1 MDQHTISSIME
12 VIQDLVPKDTSIA
25 ITNDKQYIY
34 YQPSKQID
42 LKIKPGD
49 RIREGTATYQALTVQ
64 KKISDYIDKNVL
76 GISYFGIS
84 FPIIDEGHL
93 KGCITAILP
102 KKPATFSTNFLTVKT
117 NDRWLPVPFSKIMYL
132 EAQSRKTNVH
142 SDTLIG
148 AHKYNLTELEFYLP
162 DDIFIRCHR
171 SYIIN
176 INFIAEIHP
185 DSHSTF
191 LLIMKDGSKIPVSQ
205 TYASQFRKI
214 LCF

>member
-1 MDQHTISSIME
+1 MDQHTVSSIME

-34 YQPSKQID
+34 YQPSSQID

-49 RIREGTATYQALTVQ
+49 IIREGTATFKALSVQ
-64 KKISDYIDKNVL
+64 QRISDYIDKNVL
-76 GISYFGIS
+76 GTSYFGMS
-84 FPIIDEGHL
+84 VPIVDGNKL
-93 KGCITAILP
+93 RGCVTAILP
-102 KKPATFSTNFLTVKT
+102 RKPLSFPTSFLTVKA
-117 NDRWLPVPFSKIMYL
+117 NDRWLPVPFKEIMYL

-142 SDTLIG
+142 TSTNVG
-148 AHKYNLTELEFYLP
+148 THKFNLTELEFYLP
-162 DDIFIRCHR
+162 KDIFIRCHR
-171 SYIIN
+171 SYIVN
-176 INFIAEIHP
+176 IDFISEIQP

-191 LLIMKDGSKIPVSQ
+191 LLIMKDGTRVPVSQ

>member
-1 MDQHTISSIME
+1 MDHHTVSSIME
-12 VIQDLVPKDTSIA
+12 VIQELVPKDTSIA
-25 ITNDKQYIY
+25 IANDKQYIY

-49 RIREGTATYQALTVQ
+49 QIREGTATFKALKVKQ
-64 KKISDYIDKNVL
+64 KISDYIDKNIL
-76 GISYFGIS
+76 GISYFGMS
-84 FPIIDEGHL
+84 VPIVEGNQL
-93 KGCITAILP
+93 KGCVTAILP
-102 KKPATFSTNFLTVKT
+102 RKPITFPTSFLTVKS
-117 NDRWLPVPFSKIMYL
+117 NDRWLPLPFNQIMFL

-142 SDTLIG
+142 SSSLVGT
-148 AHKYNLTELEFYLP
+148 HKFNLTELEFFLP
-162 DDIFIRCHR
+162 SDLFIRCHR

-191 LLIMKDGSKIPVSQ
+191 LLIMKDGAKIPVSQ